1 MPLLITFA
9 RAYPLQSAIMLVA
22 LLVAGLVE
30 GVSLTALLPLLNRVL
45 ERPDSPGSDATA
57 LEPDSDS
64 GVGDTLL
71 SGMEGMGLTP
81 SVEMLLV
88 VIVLG
93 AIIKG
98 GLVLLAKKKVGYIVA
113 QVATDLRLSML
124 RAMLASRWEY
134 YLHQRVGQ
142 LTNSMSIEA
151 VRAAKAYL
159 NGATL
164 ISQLIQ
170 ALVYVIIATMLMWQ
184 AALFSFLM
192 GLLIYLALGRLV
204 KMARRA
210 GKRQTIYTKLMI
222 ARLTDTLMSVK
233 PLKSMG
239 REGLVDTVLVSE
251 TKNINRALRRE
262 VVSAE
267 VLSAAQEVLFAIVL
281 VVGIYISLVKWELPI
296 ATVMVLGFLLF
307 RILKK
312 TGRVQRSYQKM
323 VTCESAYWSI
333 QDVIKKAELAR
344 EHTGGERTPTLEQG
358 VNLQDVCFSYHDK
371 KILEQISL
379 TIPAG
384 SFTAIIG
391 PSGSGKTTLLD
402 LIIGL
407 LQPDSGALLVDAAP
421 LRELDMHSWRRTIGY
436 VPQETVLLHD
446 SVFSNVALGDPETNE
461 TDVILALRE
470 AGAWTFV
477 EQLAEGI
484 HSFVGERGGKLS
496 GGQRQRIMIARA
508 LVHHPRLL
516 ILDEATTAL
525 DPQSEAAI
533 CETLQRLRGGHT
545 ILAISHQPALLS
557 AADRA
562 YRLQDGRALLVKD
575 VADQTCPQ

>member
-1 MPLLITFA
+1 MHLLKTFA

-45 ERPDSPGSDATA
+45 GRPDSPGSDATA

-93 AIIKG
+93 SIIKG

-134 YLHQRVGQ
+134 YLHQPIGQ

-151 VRAAKAYL
+151 VRAANAYL

-210 GKRQTIYTKLMI
+210 GRRQTLYTKVMI
-222 ARLTDTLMSVK
+222 ARLTDTLQSVK

-239 REGLVDTVLVSE
+239 RESLVDTVLVSE

-262 VVSAE
+262 VVSSE
-267 VLSAAQEVLFAIVL
+267 FLSAGQEILFALVL
-281 VVGIYISLVKWELPI
+281 VIGIYVTLVKWELPI
-296 ATVMVLGFLLF
+296 ATVMVLGFLLS
-307 RILKK
+307 RTLKR
-312 TGRVQRSYQKM
+312 TGKVQRSYQKM
-323 VTCESAYWSI
+323 AVCESAYWSI
-333 QDVIKKAELAR
+333 QKTIRKAERAR
-344 EHTGGERTPTLEQG
+344 ENLVGECAPTLEQAIE
-358 VNLQDVCFSYHDK
+358 LRDVSFSYGEK
-371 KILEQISL
+371 TILERVNI
-379 TIPAG
+379 TIPAR
-384 SFTAIIG
+384 SFTALIG
-391 PSGSGKTTLLD
+391 SSGSGKTTSLD

-407 LQPDSGALLVDAAP
+407 LQPESGMLLVDGVP
-421 LRELDMHSWRRTIGY
+421 LMELDIHRWRRTIGY

-446 SVFSNVALGDPETNE
+446 SVFNNVALGDPGISEAE
-461 TDVILALRE
+461 VISALKE
-470 AGAWTFV
+470 AGAWVFV

-484 HSFVGERGGKLS
+484 HHIVGERGGKLS

-508 LVHHPRLL
+508 LVHRPQLL
-516 ILDEATTAL
+516 ILDEATSAL
-525 DPQSEAAI
+525 DPQSETAI
-533 CETLQRLRGGHT
+533 CETLRKLQGTHT
-545 ILAISHQPALLS
+545 IIAISHQQALLEAS
-557 AADRA
+557 DRA
-562 YRLQDGRALLVKD
+562 YRLQDGHALLVKD
-575 VADQTCPQ
+575 KDVAG

>member
-1 MPLLITFA
+1 MHLLKTFA

-45 ERPDSPGSDATA
+45 GRPDSPGSDATA

-93 AIIKG
+93 SIIKG

-134 YLHQRVGQ
+134 YLHQPIGQ

-151 VRAAKAYL
+151 VRAANAYL

-210 GKRQTIYTKLMI
+210 GRRQTLYTKVMI
-222 ARLTDTLMSVK
+222 ARLTDTLQSVK

-239 REGLVDTVLVSE
+239 RESLVDTVLVSE

-262 VVSAE
+262 VVSSE
-267 VLSAAQEVLFAIVL
+267 FLSAGQEILFALVL
-281 VVGIYISLVKWELPI
+281 VIGIYVTLVKWELPI
-296 ATVMVLGFLLF
+296 ATVMVLGFLLS
-307 RILKK
+307 RTLKR
-312 TGRVQRSYQKM
+312 TGKVQRSYQKM
-323 VTCESAYWSI
+323 AVCESAYWSI
-333 QDVIKKAELAR
+333 QKTIRKAERAR
-344 EHTGGERTPTLEQG
+344 ENLVGECAPTLEQAIE
-358 VNLQDVCFSYHDK
+358 LRDVSFSYGEK
-371 KILEQISL
+371 TILERVNI
-379 TIPAG
+379 TIPAW
-384 SFTAIIG
+384 SFTALIG
-391 PSGSGKTTLLD
+391 SSGSGKTTSLD

-407 LQPDSGALLVDAAP
+407 LQPESGMLLVDGVP
-421 LRELDMHSWRRTIGY
+421 LMELDIHRWRRTIGY

-446 SVFSNVALGDPETNE
+446 SVFNNVALGDPGISEAE
-461 TDVILALRE
+461 VISALKE
-470 AGAWTFV
+470 AGAWVFV

-484 HSFVGERGGKLS
+484 HHIVGERGGKLS

-508 LVHHPRLL
+508 LVHRPQLL
-516 ILDEATTAL
+516 ILDEATSAL
-525 DPQSEAAI
+525 DPQSETAI
-533 CETLQRLRGGHT
+533 CETLRKLQGTHT
-545 ILAISHQPALLS
+545 IIAISHQQALLEAS
-557 AADRA
+557 DRA
-562 YRLQDGRALLVKD
+562 YRLQDGHALLVKD
-575 VADQTCPQ
+575 KDVAG